1 MPANSC
7 PVTLHRADPDVILGH
22 EFLGVSLDVL
32 LHRMRELKADHWSRI
47 GRFRKAKWPPI
58 GRQGTNL
65 RFLNGRL
72 LCDLA
77 SDGAKGMIAST
88 TWSLTEMCKTHLNMD
103 RQEIDPDDTTSYLDG
118 GVSTPD
124 RLMTFVR
131 HCELDA
137 HYQMALAD
145 KVQILPLTRQLTN
158 LAGNSW

>member
-1 MPANSC
+1 
-7 PVTLHRADPDVILGH
+7 
-22 EFLGVSLDVL
+22 
-32 LHRMRELKADHWSRI
+32 
-47 GRFRKAKWPPI
+47 
-58 GRQGTNL
+58 
-65 RFLNGRL
+65 
-72 LCDLA
+72 
-77 SDGAKGMIAST
+77 MIAST